1 LLLIGCLCFFSFFFA
16 LWLGL
21 PLFLTPTF
29 FPYPTFFFFFLNF
42 SSSLSPFTIKAF
54 TKVDSSIDVTQSTK
68 SGQQH
73 AMTSST
79 HTPPTTTVIKST
91 PPAITHTSIDLTQ
104 QVSSKAIR
112 VERDYSK
119 GDGITKFCTDLP
131 VSLEGKV
138 G

>member
-1 LLLIGCLCFFSFFFA
+1 MFFFLLLCPLVGFAPFFNSD
-16 LWLGL
+16 
-21 PLFLTPTF
+21 TF
-29 FPYPTFFFFFLNF
+29 PNPTFFFVFPQFFFLP
-42 SSSLSPFTIKAF
+42 LSPFTIKAF

-79 HTPPTTTVIKST
+79 HTPPTTTVIKPT

-112 VERDYSK
+112 IERDYSK

-138 G
+138 RKG